1 MQNQDE
7 RKPQG
12 KARSAKSATGVA
24 ALWLKWK
31 NRKPMNRALATLLSV
46 VVLLGISAV
55 LAFYILASANDFLGF
70 SQESKE
76 VQIVV
81 EESDT
86 LFTVVHELKKTGVV
100 TQGFNF
106 EVYAKL
112 KKLDEKLQPGTYTLD
127 ARMSYDELIY
137 ALRSGEERDDIVK
150 ISFPEG
156 MSVHEIA
163 DELEENNVCSAKAFL
178 DAVQNDDLSGYD
190 FIPQVEEGSLRY
202 LRLEG
207 YVFPDT
213 YYFFVGENPS
223 AVLKKFLDAFDK
235 RVTDEMR
242 QQIEDMGLTLD
253 EAITMASIIQK
264 EASDVQEMADVAS
277 VFYNRLNNS
286 SKFPKLQSDVTI
298 NYVESDIKPYL
309 EISNQEMYD
318 AYNTYEC
325 NGLPVGPVCNP
336 GVDAINAVLY
346 PSSTNYYFFI
356 SDKDGKYYY
365 ASTLAEHER
374 NIDEAGLEGSHGT
387 NTQK

>member
-86 LFTVVHELKKTGVV
+86 LSTVVHELKKTGVV

-325 NGLPVGPVCNP
+325 SGLPVGPVCNP

>member
-86 LFTVVHELKKTGVV
+86 LSTVVHELKKTGVV

-365 ASTLAEHER
+365 ASTLAEHNK

>member
-1 MQNQDE
+1 M
-7 RKPQG
+7 
-12 KARSAKSATGVA
+12 
-24 ALWLKWK
+24 
-31 NRKPMNRALATLLSV
+31 
-46 VVLLGISAV
+46 
-55 LAFYILASANDFLGF
+55 
-70 SQESKE
+70 
-76 VQIVV
+76 V

-86 LFTVVHELKKTGVV
+86 LSTVVHELKKTGVE

-137 ALRSGEERDDIVK
+137 ALRSGEERDDIEK

-242 QQIEDMGLTLD
+242 QQIEDMGLTLAGD
-253 EAITMASIIQK
+253 GG
-264 EASDVQEMADVAS
+264 
-277 VFYNRLNNS
+277 R
-286 SKFPKLQSDVTI
+286 
-298 NYVESDIKPYL
+298 
-309 EISNQEMYD
+309 
-318 AYNTYEC
+318 
-325 NGLPVGPVCNP
+325 GVC
-336 GVDAINAVLY
+336 IL
-346 PSSTNYYFFI
+346 
-356 SDKDGKYYY
+356 
-365 ASTLAEHER
+365 
-374 NIDEAGLEGSHGT
+374 
-387 NTQK
+387 

>member
-12 KARSAKSATGVA
+12 KTRSAKSATGIA

-86 LFTVVHELKKTGVV
+86 LSTVVHELKKTGVV

-156 MSVHEIA
+156 MTVHEIA
-163 DELEENNVCSAKAFL
+163 DELQENEVCSAKAFL
-178 DAVQNDDLSGYD
+178 EAVQKDDLSSYD

-235 RVTDEMR
+235 RVTAEMR
-242 QQIEDMGLTLD
+242 QQVEEMGLTLD
-253 EAITMASIIQK
+253 EAVTMASIIQK

-277 VFYNRLNNS
+277 VFYNRLKNS

-365 ASTLAEHER
+365 ATTLAEHNK
-374 NIDEAGLEGSHGT
+374 NIDEAGLEGTHGT
-387 NTQK
+387 DTQK

>member
-86 LFTVVHELKKTGVV
+86 LSTVVHELKKTGVV